1 MRKLFTAVLILTLCF
16 AVLGFGQAKKWQFV
30 KVFPDTAV
38 SFNTGLHGIAVD
50 PDGKIWVGPA
60 GTQPND
66 SLPNGKKIASIY
78 VYNPDGT
85 EAAISRIKIIN
96 TPGASDTLTSLCRGM
111 RTAPDGN
118 IVYCGIGGFV
128 FKINYKTGVGIQK
141 VNPVAPA
148 VASGIAPAFTSAGE
162 MFTGHVSPGNP
173 VKIWDA
179 TFSSLGTAIAASLGF
194 SRTMEVSKDGN
205 DIYWCGYS
213 TRKVYVYH
221 SDVGTLGTYAL
232 KDSFGVGMQV
242 ESSGWH
248 PTNGL
253 LYLSSGTMD
262 TTDYGVPPV
271 NPPWTAL
278 TWYGFDVTT
287 KKQTDSLTWN
297 LAAYPYAVGA
307 GGTLAPRPR
316 GHAFSK
322 TGDTIYV
329 ISYNHAKAAMQ
340 MFRRVTVGVEPV
352 SNLIPNGYLLSQNY
366 PNPFNPTTEIQFS
379 IPTAGYTTVKV
390 FDMLGKEVATLVDE
404 HLNPGTFKT
413 TLDASKLSSGTYVY
427 TLVSG
432 TSRITKKMML
442 LK

>member
-1 MRKLFTAVLILTLCF
+1 MRKLFTGILILTLCF

-30 KVFPDTAV
+30 KVFPDTTV

-60 GTQPND
+60 GTQPKD
-66 SLPNGKKIASIY
+66 TLSNGKATAAIY

-148 VASGIAPAFTSAGE
+148 VASGIAPAFTSTGE
-162 MFTGHVSPGNP
+162 MFTGHVLPGNP
-173 VKIWDA
+173 VKIWDP
-179 TFSSLGTAIAASLGF
+179 TFGSLGTAIASSEGY
-194 SRTMEVSKDGN
+194 SRTVEVSKDGN
-205 DIYWCGYS
+205 DIYWCGYDK
-213 TRKVYVYH
+213 RHVKIYH

-232 KDSFGVGMQV
+232 KDSFAVGMQV
-242 ESSGWH
+242 ESAGWN
-248 PTNGL
+248 PSNTL

-287 KKQTDSLTWN
+287 KKQMDSLTWN

-307 GGTLAPRPR
+307 GGTLGPRPR

-329 ISYNHAKAAMQ
+329 VCYNHAKAAMQ
-340 MFRRVTVGVEPV
+340 MFRRVTVGVAPV
-352 SNLIPNGYLLSQNY
+352 SNLIPNGYTLSQNY
-366 PNPFNPTTEIQFS
+366 PNPFNPTTEIQFT

-390 FDMLGKEVATLVDE
+390 YDMLGKEVATLVDE